1 MELSAFDLHGKVALI
16 TGGAHGIGFSIAEGM
31 ARCGAKVCFNCSSQ
45 SSYEKGVAAY
55 QAAVREGALAEQL
68 GEDAP
73 ERLNGAQ
80 LVYVGTGGKKAAVRT
95 QTALPR
101 AEHPEWFDELVRDVA
116 RDVSGEHVT
125 ARRNAHCDHCAV
137 RGSCPL
143 QPEGEQL

>member
-1 MELSAFDLHGKVALI
+1 M
-16 TGGAHGIGFSIAEGM
+16 
-31 ARCGAKVCFNCSSQ
+31 
-45 SSYEKGVAAY
+45 
-55 QAAVREGALAEQL
+55 REGALAEQL

-137 RGSCPL
+137 RSSCPL